1 MEIRFEL
8 PFPPSVNR
16 LWRFSGKRMYL
27 SKKYAEWRKTA
38 IWEIKRQFV
47 FRDPITSSYSLTLLV
62 RRPDKRKRD
71 LDNLFKA
78 ISDALVDVGVIEDHN
93 CVELHA
99 KWVKDGPE
107 CLVILEDFDGQA
119 Q

>member
-8 PFPPSVNR
+8 PFLPSVNR
-16 LWRFSGKRMYL
+16 LWRTSGKRVHI
-27 SKKYAEWRKTA
+27 SKKYADWRKIA

-47 FRDPITSSYSLTLLV
+47 FIDPITSSYSLRLFV

-78 ISDALVDVGVIEDHN
+78 VSDALVEVGVIQDHN
-93 CVELHA
+93 CVELYA
-99 KWVKDGPE
+99 KWVTEGPD
-107 CLVILEDFDGQA
+107 CLVILEDTDGEA
-119 Q
+119 